1 LCSWLPITN
10 REISTLMI
18 SNILQNMS
26 IATVSKLNAGAF
38 SQKCNTINYRGNIY
52 CNSFCMNQV
61 IWFRGSRMKIKKA
74 SEKYIEKAKNLTEE
88 EVEKLQSR
96 IREKL
101 TRRAE
106 DKKLSLLET
115 LAIQLEF
122 EDEQLAEWRK
132 NIQEIRKKE
141 KAKSVSKQ

>member
-1 LCSWLPITN
+1 
-10 REISTLMI
+10 
-18 SNILQNMS
+18 
-26 IATVSKLNAGAF
+26 
-38 SQKCNTINYRGNIY
+38 
-52 CNSFCMNQV
+52 
-61 IWFRGSRMKIKKA
+61 MKIKKA

-96 IREKL
+96 IRGKL
-101 TRRAE
+101 TRRVE

-115 LAIQLEF
+115 LAIQLEL

-141 KAKSVSKQ
+141 KAKAVSKQLGIN